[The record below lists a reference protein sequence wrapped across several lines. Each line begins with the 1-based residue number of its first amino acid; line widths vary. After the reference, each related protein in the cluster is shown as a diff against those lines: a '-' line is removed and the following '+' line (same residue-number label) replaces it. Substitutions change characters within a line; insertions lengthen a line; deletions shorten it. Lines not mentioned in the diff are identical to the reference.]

1 MALGQVKWFNRA
13 KGFGIIVQD
22 ENTEVFV
29 HYSQMLQGDE
39 NSLAP
44 GDEVEFD
51 LARSHGGLHALNV
64 HRCVQQSLKQKEG
77 RPQSDRPSF

>member
-13 KGFGIIVQD
+13 KGFGIILQD

-29 HYSQMLQGDE
+29 HYSQMLHGEE
-39 NSLAP
+39 NYLTP

-64 HRCVQQSLKQKEG
+64 HRYIQQVWEKNEG
-77 RPQSDRPSF
+77 RPRSDRP